1 MYLLID
7 AGNTRIKWGFHD
19 GARWLCRE
27 DLTHDALSTCDFAR
41 FGEPSRVLVAH
52 VASDAIRALI
62 LQQLGPWA
70 ARAEW
75 LVAGLQRC
83 GLTNRYAEPGRLG
96 PDRWA
101 AAIGAWHRVRGACV
115 VVCAGTAT
123 TVDAID
129 SGGNFL
135 GGLILPGHGLMLRAL
150 AGGTAAL
157 PLAEGDCVAF
167 PKNTHDAIE
176 TGIRYAQSGAVERFR
191 QEMPQHTP
199 VVLSGGSASALAPL
213 IAPPRIDFPNLVL
226 EGLLCVARE
235 AQRGVERR
243 ANPVQTRGVLE

>member
-7 AGNTRIKWGFHD
+7 AGNTRVKWGFHD
-19 GARWLCRE
+19 GSRWLCRE
-27 DLTHDALSTCDFAR
+27 DVAHDALATCDFMR
-41 FGEPSRVLVAH
+41 FGVPERVLIAH
-52 VASDAIRALI
+52 VASDAIRSLI
-62 LQQLGPWA
+62 LEQLGDTA
-70 ARAEW
+70 GRAEW
-75 LVAGLQRC
+75 LAASLSRC
-83 GLTNRYAEPGRLG
+83 GVTNRYAEPTRLG

-115 VVCAGTAT
+115 VVSAGTAT

-129 SGGNFL
+129 AGGNFL

-191 QEMPQHTP
+191 QEMPAHTP
-199 VVLSGGSASALAPL
+199 VVLSGGSAAALAPL

-226 EGLLCVARE
+226 EGLLCVARDT
-235 AQRGVERR
+235 A
-243 ANPVQTRGVLE
+243 